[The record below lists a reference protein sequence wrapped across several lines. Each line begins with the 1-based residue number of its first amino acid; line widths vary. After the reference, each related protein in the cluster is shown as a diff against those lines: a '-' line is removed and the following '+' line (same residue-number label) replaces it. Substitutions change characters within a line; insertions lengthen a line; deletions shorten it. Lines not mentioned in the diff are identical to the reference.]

1 MTGLRI
7 SEVVLR
13 TTAYDLLRDF
23 YALLLAQPPTV
34 EMTPPPVDA
43 PDNLDEPTRICF
55 FDFHFDPPY
64 TQRIAIFECKD
75 VGSGPTSNGLHHFQ
89 LRTPTIE
96 ALIDLYS
103 RLKDNGRWPIEASNH
118 GPGTSF
124 YYRDPDG
131 NKIELS
137 SLNFSSREDMRKF
150 MATDEF
156 KNNPNGFPLN
166 PERLVECRRSG
177 RDLSRMIWVR

>member
-1 MTGLRI
+1 MLTELRL

-13 TTAYDLLRDF
+13 TTVYDRLCDF
-23 YALLLAQPPTV
+23 YSLLLAQPRTV
-34 EMTPPPVDA
+34 EMTPPPSDD
-43 PDNLDEPTRICF
+43 PDEPSRICF
-55 FDFHFDPPY
+55 FNYYFDLPY

-75 VGSGPTSNGLHHFQ
+75 IGSGPTSKGLHHFQ

-96 ALIDLYS
+96 ALVDLYGV
-103 RLKDNGRWPIEASNH
+103 LKDSGELPEEASNH

-137 SLNFSSREDMRKF
+137 ALNFSCRDDMQKF

-156 KNNPNGFPLN
+156 KNNPNGFPLD
-166 PERLVECRRSG
+166 PERLVAGRRSG
-177 RDLSRMIWVR
+177 LDLSEMIWER